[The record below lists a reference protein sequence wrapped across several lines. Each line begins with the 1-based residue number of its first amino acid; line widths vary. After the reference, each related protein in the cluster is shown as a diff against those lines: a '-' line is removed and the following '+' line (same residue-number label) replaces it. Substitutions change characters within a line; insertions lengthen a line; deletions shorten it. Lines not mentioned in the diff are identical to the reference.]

1 MRKKPT
7 RPADDRLCSTLEV
20 ARILNVH
27 PQSIHTYYLKLPGFP
42 KPMRVGGRGPG
53 GRLSFWHSEIVA
65 YANSNVVAVPAAA
78 PAAPVVAPKAKRRA
92 AREAV

>member
-7 RPADDRLCSTLEV
+7 RPADDRLCSTLET

-53 GRLSFWHSEIVA
+53 GRLSFWHSEVVG
-65 YANSNVVAVPAAA
+65 YANSHLVDV
-78 PAAPVVAPKAKRRA
+78 PAAPVAAPKAKRRV